1 LLIGVFL
8 FGGGFGPAAFPLGP
22 SQAGFIE
29 AEIVAHFMDDRR
41 SDLVADFVL
50 RPGPALERLLED
62 EDDVGRDVAVIGAAL
77 VQGDPVV
84 EAEKIPGRPQAQV
97 LDDLGG
103 RKILHQH
110 GHVLDLFPEASGQ
123 AVDRFSD
130 ELLEPL
136 PGQGD
141 HDRADFSIIGD
152 WPAGVNEDR
161 RRPPAGSSRRNIIP
175 CPKLV

>member
-1 LLIGVFL
+1 MT
-8 FGGGFGPAAFPLGP
+8 
-22 SQAGFIE
+22 
-29 AEIVAHFMDDRR
+29 HFMDDRR
-41 SDLVADFVL
+41 PDLVADFIL

-84 EAEKIPGRPQAQV
+84 EAEKLPGRPQAHV

-103 RKILHQH
+103 GKILHQH
-110 GHVLDLFPEASGQ
+110 GHVLDFLAEAPGQ
-123 AVDRFSD
+123 AVDRFGD

-141 HDRADFSIIGD
+141 HDGADFSIIGD
-152 WPAGVNEDR
+152 
-161 RRPPAGSSRRNIIP
+161 
-175 CPKLV
+175 